1 MNVPHFPQEQG
12 NSCLAACVRMALA
25 FYGAG
30 HGEAELRRLFR
41 TRGMG
46 TSPARVMITLP
57 QLGFQAIV
65 FDGTVGLLFD
75 NLADD
80 RPCIVHLWTD
90 QLSYWQGRDSTIH
103 AVVVLALT
111 KDQVLVNDPA
121 FDHGAQGIPFQEFL
135 DAWRSAGYLLMI
147 IQPES

>member
-1 MNVPHFPQEQG
+1 MNVPHYPQEQG

-25 FYGAG
+25 FYGAA
-30 HGEAELRRLFR
+30 HDEAELRRLFR

-65 FDGTVGLLFD
+65 FDGTTAL
-75 NLADD
+75 LADYLAEE
-80 RPCIVHLWTD
+80 RPCIIHLWTEH
-90 QLSYWQGRDSTIH
+90 LSHWRDCDPAIH

-111 KDQVLVNDPA
+111 KNQVLVSDPA
-121 FDHGAQGIPFQEFL
+121 FDQGPQSIPFQEFL
-135 DAWRSAGYLLMI
+135 DAWRSAGYLLMV